1 MASQNTYIYYRP
13 QWTCGQFNKDVH
25 AAIYYNLIEGMAYF
39 FEDYAADVIGVIL
52 SLGRGGSISLD
63 NLSDTTGIGTD
74 SLMAFA
80 KELCE
85 LNLLTTVEP
94 DEEYIDKVREVKKHK
109 STGISHHQ
117 PYTESKATDDYPVE
131 LNDAELAYKEKVGG
145 IVSVMFELTYL
156 CSEKCIHCYN
166 IGATRND
173 KEKSHRGVLQQ
184 ISLEDYQRIIDE
196 LHTEGVIKVCLSGG
210 DPFSN
215 PNVWSILDYLYQKD
229 IAVDIFT
236 NGLSILGKEKRVA
249 RYYPRLVGIS
259 LYSGIAS
266 DHDKITRVK
275 GSWNKTMT
283 VIENLHNLSVP
294 IILKC
299 CVMRPNLKSYY
310 TVSNVGKP
318 YNIPIQFELNVTD
331 SVDGDKCVSHYLRL
345 SPEQLEIVLRD
356 PNSVM
361 YVGKELS
368 NYGGIAIEMEKNACM
383 AGYSAFCISPNGDLM
398 PCCAFH
404 MAFGNL
410 KEQHLKDILSN
421 SYTLHWWRQLKVK
434 DYEECGQHDYC
445 AYCNL
450 CAGLN
455 YSENGTPLKA
465 AENNCYM
472 AKVRYNLAQ
481 RMLKTGYDP
490 LNGITLEER
499 LNKLDDV
506 YLPDIE
512 RTYSSIKRY

>member
-1 MASQNTYIYYRP
+1 M
-13 QWTCGQFNKDVH
+13 
-25 AAIYYNLIEGMAYF
+25 
-39 FEDYAADVIGVIL
+39 IL
-52 SLGRGGSISLD
+52 SLGRGGCISLD

-94 DEEYIDKVREVKKHK
+94 DEEYIDKIREEKKHK

-145 IVSVMFELTYL
+145 IISVMFELTYL
-156 CSEKCIHCYN
+156 CCEKCIHCYN

-173 KEKSHRGVLQQ
+173 KEKSHRGDLQQ

-249 RYYPRLVGIS
+249 RYYPRLVGTS

-275 GSWNKTMT
+275 GSWDKTMT
-283 VIENLHNLSVP
+283 VIENLHSLSVP
-294 IILKC
+294 LILKC

-310 TVSNVGKP
+310 TVSNVGNQ

-421 SYTLHWWRQLKVK
+421 SSTLHWWRQLKVK

-499 LNKLDDV
+499 LNKLDDIS
-506 YLPDIE
+506 LPDIE
-512 RTYSSIKRY
+512 RTYSSIKRC